1 MRNTG
6 PVSGKE
12 IHLKDGDEIV
22 SATTTKGVI
31 TFCNETFCDIA
42 GYTNEELIGQA
53 HNILRHPQMPA
64 AAFQMLW
71 DSIKAGNPWMGIV
84 KNRCK
89 NGDHY
94 WVDAYVTPLKEKGQI
109 TGYESVRVKADRH
122 IIERAEQTYQRIN
135 EGKDAIPL
143 WQQWRHKLTDFTL
156 TTGVILLVL
165 LTDLAI
171 FADVTSSA
179 VAGVCLSSAIA
190 GVIATWLAQ
199 RGQAEALELARTEIH
214 DPLAAYI
221 YTGRSDAIGEIEFA
235 QLAQKARLRTALGR
249 FVESSREVMQ
259 RSELALEQA
268 RCSHNGMTA
277 QLMETEKVALSMQ
290 QMSLAVQEVAAGATQ
305 TSGATGE
312 AIEQVARGNQVLSG
326 ASSAI
331 QGLSQTVADL
341 GTVVDRLSA
350 DSAQIATVVDVI
362 RGIAE
367 QTNLL
372 ALNAAIEAARA
383 GEQGRG
389 FAVVA
394 DEVRTLAQRT
404 QESTQHIQDIIE
416 KLGNATNDASENM
429 GACQKLAEKSVDE
442 MSNVSEALNE
452 ISESVSTIDQMSQR
466 IASAAEE
473 QSATAIEVESNTQSI
488 SDIASQTQQE
498 AEAAASLSQ
507 EMAELTE
514 KQFHL
519 VERFN

>member
-1 MRNTG
+1 MRKNGSVT
-6 PVSGKE
+6 GKE
-12 IHLKDGDEIV
+12 VTIKSGDEIV

-31 TFCNETFCDIA
+31 TFCNDTFCDIA
-42 GYTNEELIGQA
+42 GFEREELIGQA
-53 HNILRHPQMPA
+53 HNILRHPDMPS

-71 DSIKAGNPWMGIV
+71 NCIREGKPWMGIV

-94 WVDAYVTPLKEKGQI
+94 WVDAYVTPLKEKGQV
-109 TGYESVRVKADRH
+109 TGYESVRVKADQAA
-122 IIERAEQTYQRIN
+122 IERAEQTYQRIN
-135 EGKDAIPL
+135 DGKDAIPSYEK
-143 WQQWRHKLTDFTL
+143 WRYQFTDFAL
-156 TTGVILLVL
+156 TTAVVLTLFLL
-165 LTDLAI
+165 DLFLFAELSSAAI
-171 FADVTSSA
+171 AMACVTSA
-179 VAGVCLSSAIA
+179 VAGVIS
-190 GVIATWLAQ
+190 TWLAQ
-199 RGQAEALELARTEIH
+199 RGQNEAAELARQEID

-221 YTGRSDAIGEIEFA
+221 YTGRSDPVGQIEFA
-235 QLAQKARLRTALGR
+235 QLAQSARLRTALGR
-249 FVESSREVMQ
+249 FIESSKEVMQ

-305 TSGATGE
+305 TSGATSE
-312 AIEQVARGNQVLSG
+312 AIEQVSRGNQVLTG
-326 ASSAI
+326 ASTAI
-331 QGLSQTVADL
+331 QGLSANMSDL
-341 GTVVDRLSA
+341 GNVVDRLSD

-416 KLGNATNDASENM
+416 KLGKATNDASSNM
-429 GACQKLAEKSVDE
+429 GDCLNLADKSVTE
-442 MSNVSEALNE
+442 MDNVSNALSE
-452 ISESVSTIDQMSQR
+452 ISESVGTIDQMSQR

-488 SDIASQTQQE
+488 SDIASQTQKE
-498 AEAAASLSQ
+498 AESASKLSQ
-507 EMAELTE
+507 EMADLTE
-514 KQFHL
+514 KQFHM
-519 VERFN
+519 VEQFH